1 MRPDKT
7 LIHLW
12 YLIVTDCYISENSN
26 SNSINNQESKKNGHS
41 SSQGLRKRKKTF
53 LSSFLGNKDK
63 QIREHQQQKRR
74 NVPAYFIFCHFSWCL
89 PAGAENFLP
98 CFSHLVYVHSACCFL
113 SFFFFPADD
122 FPLLLPVLS
131 NYLSA
136 ADVFYLLPLV
146 FLFPF
151 FSLCCRFPRHCSC
164 LFCCFSSPSTFYYH
178 PFSSSFCIL
187 FTSFF

>member
-7 LIHLW
+7 LMHLW

-41 SSQGLRKRKKTF
+41 NSQGLRKRKKTYF
-53 LSSFLGNKDK
+53 YIVFSGTKTSKSENISSR
-63 QIREHQQQKRR
+63 REEMSQ
-74 NVPAYFIFCHFSWCL
+74 PTSFSVIS
-89 PAGAENFLP
+89 PGAENFLP

-113 SFFFFPADD
+113 SFFFSFPADD
-122 FPLLLPVLS
+122 FPLLLLVFS

-151 FSLCCRFPRHCSC
+151 FLYAADFLDAAGVFSAASLP
-164 LFCCFSSPSTFYYH
+164 LL
-178 PFSSSFCIL
+178 L
-187 FTSFF
+187 FTVIPFLLPSVYYSLLFSKQ